1 VRKRKKSV
9 SKKRRIAAK
18 KGWATRKAKILK
30 RSLAAKRGWK
40 TRKKNLRKKISKKV
54 TKPRKGKF
62 RKGISEGKTFFT
74 PGLKYEYREFFLPD
88 YTPESI
94 ASVIETVKKEPR
106 PWPVAF
112 YVVLEYEAEGGG
124 SGQVGTS
131 FYRFNSEN
139 AQDASEHCEQLEGNS
154 SKSEDIVRVTR
165 ITMLCTY
172 NRVERKNEIRERE
185 ES

>member
-1 VRKRKKSV
+1 MKKRRKSV
-9 SKKRRIAAK
+9 STKRRIAAK
-18 KGWATRKAKILK
+18 KGWETRRLK
-30 RSLAAKRGWK
+30 KLQRSLAAKKGWK
-40 TRKKNLRKKISKKV
+40 TRKKNLRKKIKSGPPK
-54 TKPRKGKF
+54 RKFK
-62 RKGISEGKTFFT
+62 KGIREGETFFT

-94 ASVIETVKKEPR
+94 ANVIEVVKKEPR

-131 FYRFNSEN
+131 FYRFNTEN
-139 AQDASEHCEQLEGNS
+139 AVDASEHCEQLEGNS
-154 SKSEDIVRVTR
+154 SKSEDIVRVTK

-172 NRVERKNEIRERE
+172 NRVERKNAKNSER
-185 ES
+185 